1 MTHPMPAP
9 ADATGLRSIVYVS
22 DATSELTLDALEKL
36 LVQARELNHDN
47 GITGVLLYSGGNI
60 MQCFEGPEAAVALT
74 YARIRSSRRHRNLV
88 ELMNEPVAERSFD
101 GWDMGLG
108 ESAGSEL
115 LDLSTARW
123 TALAASPAPPPGLE
137 LLQMF
142 WQNARR

>member
-1 MTHPMPAP
+1 MTDTTTTP
-9 ADATGLRSIVYVS
+9 ADASALRSVVYVS
-22 DATSELTLDALEKL
+22 DATSELTLDELEKL
-36 LVQARELNHDN
+36 LVQARKLNHDN

-60 MQCFEGPEAAVALT
+60 MQCFEGPEAAIPVT

-88 ELMNEPVAERSFD
+88 ELMNEPVAQRSFD

-108 ESAGSEL
+108 GSTGSEL

-123 TALAASPAPPPGLE
+123 TAMAASTTPPPGLE

-142 WQNARR
+142 WQNTRR